1 MKKLLGKNS
10 NTELDLTYFLI
21 YIWLYDSNI
30 KEREIIKTEVPSST
44 KEQDECVISVN
55 STDVSGHKLENDE
68 SNFLKNTD
76 SDGEKIVQILIPKH
90 PNFVGSSV
98 STEELHTNDKKI
110 LSLLSLDET
119 SQYSFTGIKRK
130 LNVHQQSLTR
140 ALTRL
145 EDLGFVEKS
154 LAGYRL
160 KKNADTIQL
169 FNANAKRLYSAFKSD
184 EKVFQLLHARIPVR
198 VDIEKI
204 LEGLRGKWFDKN
216 RFIGSKRI
224 DNGYMLKWLNETG
237 PFELIVSL
245 IGNYCII
252 DTNADSEEFKLQAMF
267 GATRI
272 VKEITKIVQGR
283 LEGFKIN
290 ALTGNKLGIT
300 EQMN

>member
-1 MKKLLGKNS
+1 M
-10 NTELDLTYFLI
+10 
-21 YIWLYDSNI
+21 
-30 KEREIIKTEVPSST
+30 
-44 KEQDECVISVN
+44 
-55 STDVSGHKLENDE
+55 
-68 SNFLKNTD
+68 
-76 SDGEKIVQILIPKH
+76 
-90 PNFVGSSV
+90 
-98 STEELHTNDKKI
+98 
-110 LSLLSLDET
+110 LSRDET

-169 FNANAKRLYSAFKSD
+169 FNANAKRLYSAFKRD
-184 EKVFQLLHARIPVR
+184 ERVFQLLHARIPVR

-290 ALTGNKLGIT
+290 ALTGNKLGMT